1 MARCGFFSL
10 EVSWFDE
17 EWFISVPDKDKA
29 NIFLLDVALNG
40 LVMNT
45 YDIPVFNAKYM
56 TPEQIHELKVSIEIP
71 LTQKVL
77 KFRRISE
84 VTGWRKGK
92 IIQYL
97 NELERYDVI
106 KFHVEDKNRVSVLHI
121 KAYERL
127 TKTQQNYFSKV
138 GVKVDTIKAYKIAV
152 AQSYDIKNKISHD
165 DDSSLKEENQSS
177 ENNDNRKLNLDKVT
191 KGNIDYINKEDIKD
205 IYYNHFTEL
214 NKEQQL
220 LIKERCL
227 VFGIKNKA
235 FMHG

>member
-29 NIFLLDVALNG
+29 NVFLLDVALNG

-56 TPEQIHELKVSIEIP
+56 TPEQIQELKVTIKIP
-71 LTQKVL
+71 LTEKVL

-97 NELERYDVI
+97 NELQKYGVI
-106 KFHVEDKNRVSVLHI
+106 LFHVEDKNRVSVLHI

-127 TKTQQNYFSKV
+127 TKTQKNYFSKV
-138 GVKVDTIKAYKIAV
+138 GIKVETIEAYKIKV

-165 DDSSLKEENQSS
+165 DDSSPKEENHSS
-177 ENNDNRKLNLDKVT
+177 ENNDKRKLKLNM
-191 KGNIDYINKEDIKD
+191 INKNTIEDIKKEDIKQL
-205 IYYNHFTEL
+205 YYNRYSEL
-214 NKEQQL
+214 NTEQQ
-220 LIKERCL
+220 KL
-227 VFGIKNKA
+227 VADRALKLGIKNRA
-235 FMHG
+235 